1 MSVRRLQEHAPEE
14 PMSSELKGKRV
25 AILVTDGF
33 EQVELTSPREALEKA
48 GATCVLIS
56 DVDGKV
62 QGFEHHDKADKFKVE
77 LALDDATASEFDAV
91 LLPGGVINGDA
102 LRVLPKAQ
110 EFVRAIDRAGKPVM
124 VICHG
129 GWILISAGLVK
140 GRTITT
146 WPTLQDDMRN
156 AGATWKDEECVRD
169 RNWVSSRKP
178 DDLPAFNREC
188 VRALS
193 APKAQAQA
201 SDRDAREERAF

>member
-1 MSVRRLQEHAPEE
+1 MNN
-14 PMSSELKGKRV
+14 ELKGRRV

-33 EQVELTSPREALEKA
+33 EQIEMTSPREALEGA
-48 GATCVLIS
+48 GAKCVLVS
-56 DVDGKV
+56 SNEGKV
-62 QGFEHHDKADKFKVE
+62 QGFKHHDKADQFPVE
-77 LALDDATASEFDAV
+77 LPLQRADASEFDAV

-102 LRVLPKAQ
+102 LRIDKKAQ
-110 EFVRAIDRAGKPVM
+110 QFVRDIDRAGKPIM

-156 AGATWKDEECVRD
+156 AGAKWVDEECVRD

-178 DDLPAFNREC
+178 DDLPAFNREA
-188 VRALS
+188 VRAL
-193 APKAQAQA
+193 AEGAAKRAQPL
-201 SDRDAREERAF
+201 DRDALEVRQ

>member
-1 MSVRRLQEHAPEE
+1 MSEQLA
-14 PMSSELKGKRV
+14 GKRV
-25 AILVTDGF
+25 AILLTDGF
-33 EQVELTSPREALEKA
+33 EQIEMTSPREALEKA
-48 GATCVLIS
+48 GAACVLIS
-56 DVDGKV
+56 NVDGKV
-62 QGFEHHDKADKFKVE
+62 QGFKHHDKADRFKVE
-77 LALDDATASEFDAV
+77 LALESANAAEFDAV

-102 LRVLPKAQ
+102 LRVEKKAQ
-110 EFVRAIDRAGKPVM
+110 QFVQEIDRAGKPVM

-129 GWILISAGLVK
+129 GWILISSGLVR

-188 VRALS
+188 VRVLAEGRAAARAGQETS
-193 APKAQAQA
+193 APE
-201 SDRDAREERAF
+201 ARA